1 MKMHPLGYF
10 IHVRAPLASLL
21 ASLLIIAGVCAFHV
35 VAESKPS
42 PKKPTSTPLPHWTRL
57 IMAVDPGSQGDAWTK
72 TSFNHSK
79 WKTMKIPGHFDTA
92 QLPNFDGVVWFR
104 KTIELSPEQAKSK
117 AILHLG
123 QIDDMDVTWVNGTRI
138 GGYETPGHH
147 YTVRNYP
154 VPAGLLKTGKNTIA
168 VRVMDHGAPGGIAG
182 NPEQLFLELGKE
194 TVPLANLW
202 HYAPGANLNAL
213 NKQAE
218 IHIFL
223 RPLTRPAKPVPAF
236 AKGFKI
242 TDDQTIILLGGA
254 NAAESSRYGW
264 IETLI
269 STKHPK
275 HQLSFR
281 NMAWPADTVYQQQ
294 RPRNFFSTSK
304 PSYGEADH
312 RPTIAADTIFL
323 WFGKMES
330 LETGN
335 EKSPSSFRT
344 SYEAILNQ
352 LDDYTGRVVLITPAP
367 FEDPLGIGLD
377 SEELNINLAEYVA
390 TIRELADDRGLPV
403 VDLFTELKGKPVTS
417 DGQMLSTEGHR
428 LAAEVIARQL
438 GFSSQLSTGN
448 ETLRGAFITKNALWR
463 QYWLPTNWAFLYG
476 NRQTTPSSRSH
487 IRGKPRWFPEDVNK
501 SLSDLEQM
509 EKKIWKELPK
519 KETD

>member
-1 MKMHPLGYF
+1 MKMHPLGYST
-10 IHVRAPLASLL
+10 HVTAPLLSLL
-21 ASLLIIAGVCAFHV
+21 ASLLIIVGVYALHE

-42 PKKPTSTPLPHWTRL
+42 PKEPNSTPLPHWTRL

-72 TSFNHSK
+72 TAFNHSK

-104 KTIELSPEQAKSK
+104 KTIELSNEQAKSK
-117 AILHLG
+117 ATLHLG
-123 QIDDMDVTWVNGTRI
+123 QIDDMDVTWVNGTRV

-182 NPEQLFLELGKE
+182 KPEQLFLELGKE
-194 TVPLANLW
+194 KVPLANLW

-218 IHIFL
+218 VHTFI

-254 NAAESSRYGW
+254 NAAESSRYSW

-312 RPTIAADTIFL
+312 RSTIAADTIFL

-330 LETGN
+330 LETGS
-335 EKSPSSFRT
+335 EKNAASFRA

-377 SEELNINLAEYVA
+377 YEELNINLAEYVA
-390 TIRELADDRGLPV
+390 TIRELAADRGLPV
-403 VDLFTELKGKPVTS
+403 VDLFAELKGKPVTN

-448 ETLRGAFITKNALWR
+448 ETLREAFITKNALWR

-476 NRQTTPSSRSH
+476 NRQTQPSSRSH
-487 IRGKPRWFPEDVNK
+487 ISGKPRWFPEDLNK
-501 SLSDLEQM
+501 LLSDL
-509 EKKIWKELPK
+509 KKIEKQIWKKLPK